1 MKFQLIIDKT
11 TDEEVIARVHKRS
24 ALTDKLEQLVL
35 QGNKQDTVPAYTE
48 DEMVLLRF
56 ADMEC
61 ITILDG
67 KTYAIDTKGVRY
79 RLKQRLYE
87 LEKIIPPEFI
97 KINKSSL
104 ANEKRLER
112 FAATYS
118 GGINAVF
125 KCGYTDYV
133 SRRCF
138 ANIKRRFETK

>member
-1 MKFQLIIDKT
+1 MRFQLIIDKT
-11 TDEEVIARVHKRS
+11 ADEEVIARVHERS
-24 ALTDKLEQLVL
+24 ALTDKLEELVL
-35 QGNKQDTVPAYTE
+35 QGNKQDTIPAYTE
-48 DEMVLLRF
+48 DEMVLLPF
-56 ADMEC
+56 SAIEC

-67 KTYAIDTKGVRY
+67 KTHAIDTKGVRY

-87 LEKIIPPEFI
+87 LERIIPPEFI

-112 FAATYS
+112 FTATYS

-125 KCGYTDYV
+125 KCGYTEYV

-138 ANIKRRFETK
+138 VNIKRRFASK